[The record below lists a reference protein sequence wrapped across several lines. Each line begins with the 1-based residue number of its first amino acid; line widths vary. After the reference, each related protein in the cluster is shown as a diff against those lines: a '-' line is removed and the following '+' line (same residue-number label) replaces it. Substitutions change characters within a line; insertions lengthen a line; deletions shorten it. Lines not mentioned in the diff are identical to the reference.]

1 MGSIHHIFVAPARA
15 EPMISLREVEALTD
29 RGLRGDRYAEAANR
43 RSPDYQLTLI
53 ETENIQAFAK
63 ALGLPLAPH
72 EPRRNL
78 VTTGI
83 ALNDLCGQHF
93 RVGEVEL
100 EGLELCEPCG
110 TFAKRTHPQVVRFF
124 VHKGGLRA
132 RIVQGGIIR
141 VGDTIRNVRR
151 HE

>member
-1 MGSIHHIFVAPARA
+1 MGSIHHIFIAPARA
-15 EPMISLREVEALTD
+15 EPMISLREVEALAD

-43 RSPDYQLTLI
+43 KSPDYQLTLI
-53 ETENIQAFAK
+53 EVENILAFEKAFA
-63 ALGLPLAPH
+63 LPLAPH

-78 VTTGI
+78 VTKGTT
-83 ALNDLCGQHF
+83 LNDLCGKRF

-110 TFAKRTHPQVVRFF
+110 AFATRTHPEVVRFF

-132 RIVQGGIIR
+132 RIIRGGMIR
-141 VGDTIRNVRR
+141 VGDSIG
-151 HE
+151 